1 MRVFVLFGVLQG
13 AVGFAWAQSSEDLEE
28 ENPSFV
34 SFDQVLVAPFQGVE
48 ESNRALAMELT
59 RSLER
64 KLSTNNALVDVAEIP
79 DFDEFGY
86 TANIYMQACPD
97 GEYAGC
103 AMVVGKRAESEWVVG
118 ASVNAVLSSGSEE
131 GELYGLTV
139 HVVDVLGAQEL
150 VRFSINFQQDEKEQI
165 LDVIVDVFGEVLRGV
180 HDDVDERREA
190 LSAEEGS
197 TGLSPAQ
204 EEAVMNK
211 LAEFEKSHG
220 PVERRT
226 ARGSLEAPKF
236 TREDL
241 ERFRD
246 REDGTPW
253 ERIGLSEEQYLRF
266 RNAGMSL
273 VDWKRRALGRKGSLI
288 FRVEGAGG
296 GGPYHASYVG
306 KYARFSVGSLDAVA
320 PVVERAELYQVK
332 SGSMGSARLE
342 VGIGLTSQ
350 IEVGWSTRLMAVQVT
365 TLEDEQKVDEVNPEV
380 DPKTDGRSASEQG
393 VYVKGVW
400 WPDRAAS
407 PTLRVG
413 AARWVGPTPALID
426 DELTQPVLPTQTL
439 LQVSPGIEIRTLPAL
454 DVHAGL
460 GLDFAMGPGRVTCLD
475 GRGEQCQEIEE
486 YDYIQDP
493 PSVESASIIGWSVGV
508 GFSAHIGLWGRKVE
522 EDAPR
527 AQRIGF
533 EEDEWIEEDLD

>member
-1 MRVFVLFGVLQG
+1 MRFFILFGVLQCLG
-13 AVGFAWAQSSEDLEE
+13 GLAWAQSSEDLEE

-48 ESNRALAMELT
+48 EARRGLALELT

-64 KLSTNNALVDVAEIP
+64 KLSTNNALVDVSEVP
-79 DFDEFGY
+79 DFDEYGY

-103 AMVVGKRAESEWVVG
+103 AMVVGQRADSEWVVG
-118 ASVNAVLSSGSEE
+118 ASLQTVISPDSDE
-131 GELYGLTV
+131 GGLYGLTV
-139 HVVDVLGAQEL
+139 HVVDVVGSQEL
-150 VRFSINFQQDEKEQI
+150 VRFAINFRLDEKEQV

-180 HDDVDERREA
+180 HDDVDERRKGISGEEA
-190 LSAEEGS
+190 A
-197 TGLSPAQ
+197 GLSSAQ
-204 EEAVMNK
+204 EEAVMK
-211 LAEFEKSHG
+211 TLAEFEKSHG

-226 ARGSLEAPKF
+226 VRGSLKAPKF

-241 ERFRD
+241 AQFRD

-253 ERIGLSEEQYLRF
+253 DRIGLSEEQYLRF
-266 RNAGMSL
+266 RNAGMPL
-273 VDWKRRALGRKGSLI
+273 VDWKRRALGRKGSLV

-296 GGPYHASYVG
+296 SGPYHGSYVG
-306 KYARFSVGSLDAVA
+306 KYARLSVNSEDAVP
-320 PVVERAELYQVK
+320 PVVERAELYQVTD
-332 SGSMGSARLE
+332 GAMGSARLE

-365 TLEDEQKVDEVNPEV
+365 TLEDEQKVGEENPKV
-380 DPKTDGRSASEQG
+380 DPKTEGRSASEQG
-393 VYVKGVW
+393 VYVKGLW

-413 AARWVGPTPALID
+413 AARWVGPSPTLID
-426 DELTQPVLPTQTL
+426 DELTQPGLPTQTL
-439 LQVSPGIEIRTLPAL
+439 LQVSPGIELRTLPAL

-460 GLDFAMGPGRVTCLD
+460 GLDFAMGQGRVTCLD
-475 GRGEQCQEIEE
+475 GRGEQCKENQE
-486 YDYIQDP
+486 YNDIQDP
-493 PSVESASIIGWSVGV
+493 PSVQDARIIGWSVGA
-508 GFSAHIGLWGRKVE
+508 GFSVHIGLWGRDIE

-527 AQRIGF
+527 KIGF
-533 EEDEWIEEDLD
+533 EEDKWLEEDLD